1 MLDRNMFVIELDE
14 STQATIKEMVMDA
27 LDELGVYEYE
37 MVETAMSGRL
47 CDLEDLIDLDDVINN
62 VIIDDVYT
70 KFLDYVNEITHD
82 MDDEIYMEDNCMH
95 LDVEY
100 DSDEIISIMER
111 YNLNTLDKLKS
122 YIYYNTNGL
131 IKLGKDVYIE
141 IGL

>member
-1 MLDRNMFVIELDE
+1 MLDKNMFVIELDE
-14 STQATIKEMVMDA
+14 STQATIKEMVTSA

-47 CDLEDLIDLDDVINN
+47 CDLEDLINLDDVINN
-62 VIIDDVYT
+62 VIIDDVYK

-111 YNLNTLDKLKS
+111 YNLNTLKKLKS

-131 IKLGKDVYIE
+131 IKLGRDVYIE

>member
-1 MLDRNMFVIELDE
+1 MFVIELDE